1 MNLKLRT
8 ILCAAVLAI
17 LAITAA
23 AQTET
28 GQITGTVTDPSG
40 AGIPGATVTV
50 RSTGTGATR
59 TVTTSADGAYTVT
72 NLLPGEYTVAVGSP
86 GFGNAEHRIVVS
98 VGTRVGQDFHLEV
111 ASSTTTV
118 EVVAGAATV
127 NTETQTLQQVINEN
141 QIRELPNL
149 TRNPYQFVALSG
161 NVSDAGLGTRGAG
174 FAINGQREASTNIL
188 LDGADNND
196 QFSGSSASTSR
207 STRCR
212 SSLS

>member
-50 RSTGTGATR
+50 RSTGTGTTR

-72 NLLPGEYTVAVGSP
+72 NLLPGE
-86 GFGNAEHRIVVS
+86 
-98 VGTRVGQDFHLEV
+98 
-111 ASSTTTV
+111 
-118 EVVAGAATV
+118 
-127 NTETQTLQQVINEN
+127 
-141 QIRELPNL
+141 
-149 TRNPYQFVALSG
+149 
-161 NVSDAGLGTRGAG
+161 
-174 FAINGQREASTNIL
+174 
-188 LDGADNND
+188 
-196 QFSGSSASTSR
+196 
-207 STRCR
+207 
-212 SSLS
+212 